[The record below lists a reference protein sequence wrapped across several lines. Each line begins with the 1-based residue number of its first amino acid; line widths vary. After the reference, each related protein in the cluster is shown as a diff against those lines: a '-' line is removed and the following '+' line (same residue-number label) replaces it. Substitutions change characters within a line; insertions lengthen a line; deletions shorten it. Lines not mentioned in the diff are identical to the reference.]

1 MARTRMPEAT
11 LLGLFFCVPLGYT
24 LLARFLHRD
33 TDELPVDVNKE
44 LRFGKALQPIVYL
57 LVRQGGETLAVRRGT
72 ADEKR
77 ARDNIVDLPLLI
89 PQGTV
94 CLLYTSDAADE

>member
-57 LVRQGGETLAVRRGT
+57 LGRQGGETLAVRR
-72 ADEKR
+72 A
-77 ARDNIVDLPLLI
+77 
-89 PQGTV
+89 PQMKNV
-94 CLLYTSDAADE
+94 PAITS